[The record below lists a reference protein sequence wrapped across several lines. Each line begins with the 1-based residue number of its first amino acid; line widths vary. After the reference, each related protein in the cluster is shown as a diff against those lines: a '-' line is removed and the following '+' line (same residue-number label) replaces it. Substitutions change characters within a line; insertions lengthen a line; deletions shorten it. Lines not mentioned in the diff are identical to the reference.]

1 MAARLVELQYKRHT
15 LRAVV
20 SGEGVWI
27 SVADLAL
34 ILDYDSPKKLLS
46 RLPAHE
52 RSAQQMV
59 KGPRVQVVSPSGVE
73 RIAGSS
79 RKDGA
84 LKFLDWFKEEGMPQL
99 ALVLQEEVSTWE
111 AALVPVDT
119 EASQAEPGRV
129 FPYGTMQVR
138 TQMDEDGEILF
149 RADDVCQ
156 ALELTNPWKAVADHV
171 DPEDLT
177 KRDTLTAGGVQQVN
191 YINLSGLYALVFGSK
206 KDAARRF
213 KRWVTHDV
221 LPSIQKTGGYNLN
234 DSPILIGGQTPSQQ
248 LAALATQAALASALP
263 GAPDSRDIQIQARQ
277 ALAII
282 DQATRSLSGL
292 RLAVD
297 FLPGLD
303 RPTASAELPDGLDQ
317 RAADKVMSGRH
328 YILSFRSAGHPHLR
342 PILSGEHLVKAD
354 LLGVKFLANQGRL
367 SEEDWLDLER
377 LAQFKSKA
385 LRNKAG

>member
-52 RSAQQMV
+52 RSAQQMI
-59 KGPRVQVVSPSGVE
+59 KGPRVQVVSPAGLE

-99 ALVLQEEVSTWE
+99 ALVLQEEVSTGE
-111 AALVPVDT
+111 TALVPVDT

-206 KDAARRF
+206 KDSARRF

-221 LPSIQKTGGYNLN
+221 LPSIQKTGGYSLN
-234 DSPILIGGQTPSQQ
+234 DSPILSGGQTPSQQ

-292 RLAVD
+292 RLTVD
-297 FLPGLD
+297 FHSGLD